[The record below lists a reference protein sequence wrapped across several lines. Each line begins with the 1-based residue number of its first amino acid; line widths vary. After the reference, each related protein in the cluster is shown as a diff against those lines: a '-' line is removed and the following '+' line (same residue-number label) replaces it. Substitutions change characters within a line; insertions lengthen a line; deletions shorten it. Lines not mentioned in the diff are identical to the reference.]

1 MPELHFSGT
10 SPSQWDFALRRRFAP
25 RSEGSASRICRSR
38 NFNDLID
45 VPEGIEGD
53 ELFEWE
59 AAERMEFDQCFGW
72 YRDRVEDQL

>member
-1 MPELHFSGT
+1 MALRLLSGT
-10 SPSQWDFALRRRFAP
+10 SPCAGASHLEAKDRLHAFAAQ
-25 RSEGSASRICRSR
+25 EI
-38 NFNDLID
+38 FNDLID